1 MIDTYKGVRDFY
13 PEDERVQKYMFS
25 VMRRVVESF
34 GYEEYAASILE
45 PTELYTAKSS
55 DEIVREQTYTFED
68 RGGRSVTLRPEMTPT
83 VARMVGARR
92 RDLGMPLRLY
102 SIPNLFRYERT
113 QRGRMREHWQ
123 LNVDLFGAPE
133 IAADEEIVVVAYRL
147 LRELGAD
154 DSMFQIRVNNRQLLQ
169 RSLSSAL
176 KDSSKYMDAVQ
187 LIDRKEK
194 MPREEFDALWS
205 ELSDRAFDD
214 AMKPDAEITTF
225 IQNLK
230 RRGVENAVFGPNI
243 VRGFTYYTGTVFEI
257 FDTDPENNRSMMGGG
272 RYDNLIGQYASED
285 LPAVGFGLGDITL
298 RLFLESHHLLPPLK
312 PSTVLYLAP
321 LGNSEHAARAADTL
335 RENGVRV
342 ALGMRHTKVA
352 DHIKAALK
360 LGVPLFAVFG
370 DDENTSHTLT
380 IKVLATEETVTLH
393 LKDVPLYAKDHA

>member
-1 MIDTYKGVRDFY
+1 
-13 PEDERVQKYMFS
+13 MFS
-25 VMRRVVESF
+25 TMRRVVESF
-34 GYEEYAASILE
+34 GYEEYAASVLE

-123 LNVDLFGAPE
+123 LNVDLFGATE
-133 IAADEEIVVVAYRL
+133 SAADEEIVVVAYRL

-169 RSLSSAL
+169 RSLNAAL
-176 KDSSKYMDAVQ
+176 KDSSQYMDAVQ

-194 MPREEFDALWS
+194 MPRDEFDAAWA
-205 ELSDRAFDD
+205 ELSGVAFDE
-214 AMKPDAEITTF
+214 AMKPDSEIITF

-230 RRGVENAVFGPNI
+230 RRGVENAVYGPNI
-243 VRGFTYYTGTVFEI
+243 VRGFNYYTGTVFEI

-272 RYDNLIGQYASED
+272 RYDNLVGQYANED

-298 RLFLESHHLLPPLK
+298 RLFLESHHLLPVLK
-312 PSTVLYLAP
+312 PKTVLYLAP
-321 LGNSEHAARAADTL
+321 LGNIEHAARAADTL
-335 RENGVRV
+335 RENGVCV

-380 IKVLATEETVTLH
+380 VKVLASEEEVTMNI
-393 LKDVPLYAKDHA
+393 KDVPLYAKDHA

>member
-25 VMRRVVESF
+25 TMRRVVESF
-34 GYEEYAASILE
+34 GYEEYAASVLE

-113 QRGRMREHWQ
+113 QRGRLREHWQ
-123 LNVDLFGAPE
+123 LNVDLFGATE
-133 IAADEEIVVVAYRL
+133 SAADEEIVVVAYRL

-169 RSLSSAL
+169 RSLNSAL
-176 KDSSKYMDAVQ
+176 NDPSVYMEAVQ

-194 MPREEFDALWS
+194 MPREEFDAAWS
-205 ELSDRAFDD
+205 ELSNVAFDE
-214 AMKPDAEITTF
+214 AMKPDAEIITF

-230 RRGVENAVFGPNI
+230 HRGVENAVYGPNI

-285 LPAVGFGLGDITL
+285 LPAVGFGFGDITL
-298 RLFLESHHLLPPLK
+298 RLFLESHHLLPHLK
-312 PSTVLYLAP
+312 PRTELYLAP
-321 LGNSEHAARAADTL
+321 IGNSEHAARAADTL

-342 ALGMRHTKVA
+342 ALGMRHSKVA

-370 DDENTSHTLT
+370 DKENTSHTLT
-380 IKVLATEETVTLH
+380 VKVLATEETTTMH
-393 LKDVPLYAKDHA
+393 IIDVPLYAKDHA

>member
-25 VMRRVVESF
+25 VMRHVVESF

-55 DEIVREQTYTFED
+55 DEIIREQTYTFED

-123 LNVDLFGAPE
+123 LNIDLFGAPE

-176 KDSSKYMDAVQ
+176 NDSSKYMDAVQ

-194 MPREEFDALWS
+194 MPREEFDASWL
-205 ELSDRAFDD
+205 ELSDVAFDD
-214 AMKPDAEITTF
+214 AMKPDAELITF

-230 RRGVENAVFGPNI
+230 RRGVENAVYGPNI

-312 PSTVLYLAP
+312 PRTVLYLAP

-342 ALGMRHTKVA
+342 ALGMRHAKVA

-370 DDENTSHTLT
+370 DDENASHTLT
-380 IKVLATEETVTLH
+380 IKVLATEETATLH
-393 LKDVPLYAKDHA
+393 IKDVPLYAKDHA